1 MRRKSLLVVLVLL
14 LALTFSVSAAATFD
28 IGSVNYYSFAALEAQ
43 DFEAFIPGLR
53 AQFFLGDYLGISGDF
68 MYLGTLYPYDDVYQA
83 LLSVN
88 AVLRLPLGLLEPY
101 IATGPAYYMIFDDAG
116 DSEITD
122 ALAYNVRGGVD
133 FNLLSWLSIG
143 AELNFYV
150 DDVVGFFQNIGNL
163 TEEYIKAASLIGI
176 TAKIRF

>member
-14 LALTFSVSAAATFD
+14 FAFTFSISAAPTFD
-28 IGSVNYYSFAALEAQ
+28 IGSVNYYSFAALEAE

-53 AQFFLGDYLGISGDF
+53 AQFFLSDFIGVSGDF

-88 AVLRLPLGLLEPY
+88 AVLRLPLGMLEPY

-116 DSEITD
+116 DSEISD
-122 ALAYNVRGGVD
+122 ALAYNVRGGLD
-133 FNLLSWLSIG
+133 INLLSWLSIG

-150 DDVVGFFQNIGNL
+150 EDVVDFFQNIGNL
-163 TEEYIKAASLIGI
+163 TENYIKEASLIGI